1 MTIEE
6 KLDLIAGTLDAE
18 LSKIKPETKLCTLD
32 EWDSMGVIFTIA
44 MLDRRFKKVLSAEQ
58 IEKLTTVQDIIDRME
73 E

>member
-6 KLDLIAGTLDAE
+6 KLDLIAETLDTDRENLTTATE
-18 LSKIKPETKLCTLD
+18 LSSLD
-32 EWDSMGVIFTIA
+32 EWDSMGVISTIT

-58 IEKLTTVQDIIDRME
+58 IEQLTTVQDILDRME